1 MARRKLASA
10 TKDGDRLE
18 MLQLLAGMLAKR
30 LDQGVDDKSLA
41 SVAKQYRDTLR
52 EIEELKGANGGG
64 DEEIDEL
71 MQARAA
77 KGRPGAVRERRNSG

>member
-18 MLQLLAGMLAKR
+18 TLQLLAGMLAKR

-52 EIEELKGANGGG
+52 EIDELKNAKGGG

-77 KGRPGAVRERRNSG
+77 KGRPGAVRERRSSG

>member
-1 MARRKLASA
+1 MARRKLAPA

-41 SVAKQYRDTLR
+41 SVTKQYRDTLR
-52 EIEELKGANGGG
+52 EIEELKGANGG

>member
-18 MLQLLAGMLAKR
+18 MLQMLAAMLAKR

-41 SVAKQYRDTLR
+41 SVSKQYRDTLR

-77 KGRPGAVRERRNSG
+77 KGRPGAVRKARNA

>member
-1 MARRKLASA
+1 MARRKLAPA

-77 KGRPGAVRERRNSG
+77 KGRPGAVRKARNA

>member
-1 MARRKLASA
+1 MARRKLAPA

-64 DEEIDEL
+64 DQEIDEL

-77 KGRPGAVRERRNSG
+77 KGRPGAVRKARNA

>member
-1 MARRKLASA
+1 MAGTKLVTA
-10 TKDGDRLE
+10 TRDGDRLE
-18 MLQLLAGMLAKR
+18 ILQRLARMLAKR

-41 SVAKQYRDTLR
+41 SVAKQYRDTVR
-52 EIEELKGANGGG
+52 EIDELKSAKGGG

-77 KGRPGAVRERRNSG
+77 KGRPGAVRKARNA

>member
-1 MARRKLASA
+1 MARRKLAPA
-10 TKDGDRLE
+10 TKGGDRLE

-41 SVAKQYRDTLR
+41 SVSKQYRDTLR
-52 EIEELKGANGGG
+52 EIDELKGANGGG
-64 DEEIDEL
+64 DQEIDEL

>member
-1 MARRKLASA
+1 MARRKLETA
-10 TKDGDRLE
+10 TGDGDRLE
-18 MLQLLAGMLAKR
+18 MLQKLARMLAKR

-41 SVAKQYRDTLR
+41 SVAKQYRDTVR
-52 EIEELKGANGGG
+52 EIDELKSAKGGG

-77 KGRPGAVRERRNSG
+77 KGRPGAVRKARNA

>member
-1 MARRKLASA
+1 META
-10 TKDGDRLE
+10 TGDGDRLE
-18 MLQLLAGMLAKR
+18 MLQKLARMLAKR

-41 SVAKQYRDTLR
+41 SVAKQYRDTVR
-52 EIEELKGANGGG
+52 EIDELKSAKGGG

-77 KGRPGAVRERRNSG
+77 KGRPGAVRKARNA